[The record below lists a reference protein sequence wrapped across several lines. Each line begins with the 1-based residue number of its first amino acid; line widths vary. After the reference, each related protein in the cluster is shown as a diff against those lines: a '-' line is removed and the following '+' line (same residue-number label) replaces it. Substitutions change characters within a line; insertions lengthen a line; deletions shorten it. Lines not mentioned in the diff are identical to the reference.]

1 MNRWVMEAGAL
12 LLVGALAAGWHY
24 RASIMALVD
33 PPASA
38 ANPAE
43 KPDVLYTWVDD
54 KGVTHFSAQP
64 GKGSHKVELDGSRI
78 TPVQPVEPALIAS
91 LEQAEADDGRKGGK
105 FIHAMRDDIQ
115 QNKDKIQHAKMV
127 AAGLEEEEGQ

>member
-12 LLVGALAAGWHY
+12 LLMGAVAAGWHY
-24 RASIMALVD
+24 RAQIIAVIN

-38 ANPAE
+38 ARPME
-43 KPDVLYTWVDD
+43 TPDVLYTWVDD

-64 GKGSHKVELDGSRI
+64 GKGSQRVELDGSRI
-78 TPVQPVEPALIAS
+78 TPVKPVAPALLES
-91 LEQAEADDGRKGGK
+91 LGSAEADDGRQGAK

-115 QNKDKIQHAKMV
+115 QNRDKIERAKMV
-127 AAGLEEEEGQ
+127 AAGLEEPVGQ